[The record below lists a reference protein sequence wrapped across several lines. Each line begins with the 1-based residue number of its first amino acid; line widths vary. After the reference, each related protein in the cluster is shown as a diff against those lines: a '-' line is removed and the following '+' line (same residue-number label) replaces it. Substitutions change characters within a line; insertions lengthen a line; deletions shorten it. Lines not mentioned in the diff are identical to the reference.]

1 MLAEMLEAGQV
12 HSVID
17 RTYPLSQAAEALRYL
32 GTGHAS
38 GKVIIQ
44 VLDSRVGVVNDEL
57 ISLERSMFRAMRRKK
72 QLLSVEATEKILA
85 TGLVG
90 VLGVAGDDDYP
101 YTVPVNYAFENGKI
115 YFHSA
120 VNGHKLDGIQRNSKV
135 SFCVI
140 DRDEI
145 VAQELTSYFRS
156 AIAFGQAKIVSDEAL
171 KLHALEAS
179 GAANIR
185 LGWMHGQRKPSNEN
199 GIIFAW
205 WK

>member
-1 MLAEMLEAGQV
+1 
-12 HSVID
+12 
-17 RTYPLSQAAEALRYL
+17 
-32 GTGHAS
+32 
-38 GKVIIQ
+38 
-44 VLDSRVGVVNDEL
+44 
-57 ISLERSMFRAMRRKK
+57 MFRAMRRKK

-145 VAQELTSYFRS
+145 VAEELTSYFRS

-171 KLHALEAS
+171 KLHALELLA
-179 GAANIR
+179 R
-185 LGWMHGQRKPSNEN
+185 Q
-199 GIIFAW
+199 IFAW
-205 WK
+205 DGCTGSGSHPTRIESSLRGGNND